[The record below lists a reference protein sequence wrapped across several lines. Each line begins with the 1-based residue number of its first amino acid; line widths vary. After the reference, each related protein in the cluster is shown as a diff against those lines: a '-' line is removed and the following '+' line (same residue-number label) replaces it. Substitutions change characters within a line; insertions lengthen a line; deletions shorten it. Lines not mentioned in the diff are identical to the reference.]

1 MNLFFTFNFT
11 LQPKRGKIV
20 KRIYFFL
27 NKECCY
33 SARTVCWHSHRQ
45 HHRLYR
51 PFLRTRVPEM
61 HFENTTKQN
70 ASEMLEFASNL
81 EKVSRLDT
89 QRICFVRSAGPK
101 NNSISYASTKYT
113 SHSIISSHTAPSPPK
128 TCTDTLRIQ
137 CYLIFLE
144 RQSGTENNGGLGGW
158 VHVTVQLVQISYP
171 GVWGNFYR

>member
-1 MNLFFTFNFT
+1 
-11 LQPKRGKIV
+11 
-20 KRIYFFL
+20 
-27 NKECCY
+27 
-33 SARTVCWHSHRQ
+33 
-45 HHRLYR
+45 
-51 PFLRTRVPEM
+51 M

-81 EKVSRLDT
+81 EKVSRLNT

-101 NNSISYASTKYT
+101 NNSISYSSTKYT

-128 TCTDTLRIQ
+128 TCTDTLLIQ

-144 RQSGTENNGGLGGW
+144 RQPRTENNGGLGGW

-171 GVWGNFYR
+171 GVWGNFCVEMKTIIFCERVFFSAIESLPIVSQESLKLV